1 MHLVHGNPNLT
12 SFVTD
17 MLKYYVPVATKEK
30 AKGKEK
36 NKAQKQQKGAAQ
48 QHFGCW
54 LWITSIKT
62 FKLSYN
68 QELEHQTVLFFLF
81 QTTNKLPHSFIS
93 IAYLNSES
101 EEKNKSHLVTY
112 I

>member
-36 NKAQKQQKGAAQ
+36 KQSTKTTKGCSTA
-48 QHFGCW
+48 
-54 LWITSIKT
+54 T
-62 FKLSYN
+62 FRLLTMNNLN
-68 QELEHQTVLFFLF
+68 Q
-81 QTTNKLPHSFIS
+81 NI
-93 IAYLNSES
+93 
-101 EEKNKSHLVTY
+101 
-112 I
+112 

>member
-48 QHFGCW
+48 QHFSC
-54 LWITSIKT
+54 
-62 FKLSYN
+62 
-68 QELEHQTVLFFLF
+68 
-81 QTTNKLPHSFIS
+81 
-93 IAYLNSES
+93 
-101 EEKNKSHLVTY
+101 
-112 I
+112 